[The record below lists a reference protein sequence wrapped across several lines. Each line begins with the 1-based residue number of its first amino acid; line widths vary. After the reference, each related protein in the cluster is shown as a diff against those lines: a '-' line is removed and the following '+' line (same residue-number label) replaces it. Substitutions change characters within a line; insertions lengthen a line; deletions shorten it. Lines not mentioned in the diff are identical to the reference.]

1 MTAFDHAVLYSASD
15 LLGFLGCQ
23 HKTFLDLVAL
33 QTPLATA
40 QEDAQARLFQE
51 KGKEHELHYLQYLR
65 TTGLH
70 VVEIPEERTLH
81 DRVAQTVDA
90 MRQGVDVVYQAALL
104 HAPWHG
110 FADFLRRVD
119 RPSPSAAFSYE
130 AVDTKLAHQPS
141 PEHVLQLCVY
151 SDLLTQSQGI
161 RPMAMHVVLGDRREV
176 GFRTVDFWYY
186 YLTIKHRPPVQGT
199 PAQQSLATAQI

>member
-1 MTAFDHAVLYSASD
+1 MPLSRAAVRCDCYQQAGTATWGPVSPPRDDLGRAIGRKRCMTAFDSGSLYSASD

-23 HKTFLDLVAL
+23 HKTFLDCVAL
-33 QTPLATA
+33 QTPLVTA

-51 KGKEHELHYLQYLR
+51 KGKEHELHYLQHLR

-90 MRQGVDVVYQAALL
+90 MRQGVDVIYQAALL

-130 AVDTKLAHQPS
+130 AVDTQ
-141 PEHVLQLCVY
+141 
-151 SDLLTQSQGI
+151 
-161 RPMAMHVVLGDRREV
+161 
-176 GFRTVDFWYY
+176 
-186 YLTIKHRPPVQGT
+186 
-199 PAQQSLATAQI
+199 